1 VFSLGEVCK
10 LHMRSVFQ
18 GSGGAYNSIGM
29 AGAAQKRDGIVYGAA
44 GAALVLVD
52 NLGRLQSVADF
63 WQALKER
70 APSFLFGVPWPA
82 HLLSWV
88 GLASMAIGMVVYL
101 WPSKAPQAPENPGIY
116 AIKPELVF
124 TEVTTELSPQ
134 ADGADKRL
142 FLVHFK
148 NNAGIPVKR
157 VFAQIGYKQENE
169 DFLWIDYGAWA
180 KDDLVVDIAGAQS
193 KQLVV
198 ALEEN
203 GRSLAAGHADR
214 SGNRNSALV
223 PKGELTPGKW
233 AMTIAINADNYQKK
247 FYFLL
252 TVDSNGAITIQP
264 LSQAPW

>member
-1 VFSLGEVCK
+1 
-10 LHMRSVFQ
+10 MRSVFQ
-18 GSGGAYNSIGM
+18 GGGGAYNSIGM
-29 AGAAQKRDGIVYGAA
+29 AGAAQKKDGLVYGAV
-44 GAALVLVD
+44 GAALLLVD
-52 NLGRLQSVADF
+52 NLGRLQSVADI

-70 APSFLFGVPWPA
+70 APSFLSGVPWPA

-88 GLASMAIGMVVYL
+88 GLASIAIGIGSYL
-101 WPSKAPQAPENPGIY
+101 WPPKAPQTTGGPDIY
-116 AIKPELVF
+116 AIRPELIF

-134 ADGADKRL
+134 AGGPGKRL

-148 NNAGIPVKR
+148 NDTAITAKG

-169 DFLWIDYGAWA
+169 DFLLIDYGAWA
-180 KDDLVVDIAGAQS
+180 KDDFIVNIAGAQS

-203 GRSLAAGHADR
+203 GRGLAVGHADK
-214 SGNRNSALV
+214 SGNRNSVVV

-252 TVDSNGAITIQP
+252 TVDSNGGITFQP
-264 LSQAPW
+264 LDQAPW